1 MVRLLTMQQTSKRLG
16 VSTKTLRRWD
26 ASGKFPA
33 IRTPTGYRRYRE
45 SDVNRFAGI
54 LEEITRRNA
63 K

>member
-1 MVRLLTMQQTSKRLG
+1 MQQTSKRLG
-16 VSTKTLRRWD
+16 VSTKTRQWWD